1 MELKEYL
8 PVLNDLSEEDRLVLE
23 KSAIRKKLKNRTII
37 HNGIE
42 DCSGL
47 FIIVNGEV
55 RVYTISDKG
64 KEITIYRLF
73 DRDICLFSATC
84 MLKNI
89 QFDLIIETQCDTDAY
104 FIPADIYKNIMAK
117 SAPLA
122 NFTNELISSRFT
134 EVMWLLDQILWKS
147 FDKRLASFL
156 LDESAIEGSEILKI
170 THEEIGNH
178 LGNPR
183 EVVTRM
189 LKYFQNEGMVKL
201 SRGMVKIINEEKLKV
216 TSGERA

>member
-201 SRGMVKIINEEKLKV
+201 HRGLIELIDIKRLKKILSN
-216 TSGERA
+216 

>member
-201 SRGMVKIINEEKLKV
+201 HRGLIELIDIKRLKKI
-216 TSGERA
+216 